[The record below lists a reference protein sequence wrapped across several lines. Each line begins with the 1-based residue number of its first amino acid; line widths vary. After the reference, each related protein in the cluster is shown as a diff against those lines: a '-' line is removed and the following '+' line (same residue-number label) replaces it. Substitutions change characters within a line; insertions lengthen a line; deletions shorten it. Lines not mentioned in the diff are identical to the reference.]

1 MCLLTGGR
9 RGLDGLDGVE
19 GIEEIKGIEGIKGIE
34 DRKKIGN
41 GLEKKRIEKGR
52 SYGGNI

>member
-1 MCLLTGGR
+1 MCLLTEGR
-9 RGLDGLDGVE
+9 RGLDGV
-19 GIEEIKGIEGIKGIE
+19 EGIKGIE

>member
-1 MCLLTGGR
+1 MCLLTEGR

-19 GIEEIKGIEGIKGIE
+19 RIEEIKGIKGIE